1 MHAKDVRK
9 CHPRT
14 IRFDNRCGVMEMAL
28 PDLTPQQ
35 RAEALEKATQARRR
49 RAEIKDALKGKRTRL
64 SAVLDLA
71 DEDEAIA
78 KMRVVTLLESLPR
91 VGSNTAAALM
101 DEIGIA
107 NSRRVRGLGPL
118 QREELVKRFG

>member
-1 MHAKDVRK
+1 MD
-9 CHPRT
+9 
-14 IRFDNRCGVMEMAL
+14 MAL

-35 RAEALEKATQARRR
+35 RVQALEKATLARKR
-49 RAEIKDALKGKRTRL
+49 RAEVKDALKGKRTSL

-71 DEDEAIA
+71 DTDEAIA